1 MSYHKMKK
9 NDMQMIH
16 HDSLDLAVYIN
27 AEFMHT
33 TEASLHD
40 IVGNTH
46 TSNHLIAYKSKSF

>member
-9 NDMQMIH
+9 NDMQMIY